1 MDALLTV
8 FSGGATGLLG
18 LLLKGY
24 FDLKNRQEDYKVAQ
38 LNADLSKQLAE
49 IESKRLEARLN
60 ADAAHDASVQE
71 TRFFEVDGENMR
83 ESFKHDT
90 STLIDPSKLTLS
102 GKWGRFVAGLVTLLL
117 GLVDVLRGALRPVMT
132 GYLCGV
138 VTYMLWWVI
147 QYTGDHK
154 SLITS
159 ENLQAVVMQ
168 VVTTILYVWSTAVT
182 WWFGTRPQQTK

>member
-1 MDALLTV
+1 MDALLAV

-24 FDLKNRQEDYKVAQ
+24 FELKNRQEDYKVAQ

-71 TRFFEVDGENMR
+71 TRFFEVDGENLR